1 MQTKWIYYNHAL
13 IPDIAPHETIEIPK
27 FDKNFW
33 KNSGGGGGISFA
45 CSMDFGFRL

>member
-27 FDKNFW
+27 FDKN
-33 KNSGGGGGISFA
+33 SGGGI
-45 CSMDFGFRL
+45 CLLDGFRISIVN

>member
-1 MQTKWIYYNHAL
+1 MQTKWIYYNHAFN
-13 IPDIAPHETIEIPK
+13 PEIAPHETIEIPK

-33 KNSGGGGGISFA
+33 KNSGGGGISFA

>member
-27 FDKNFW
+27 FDK
-33 KNSGGGGGISFA
+33 KQVGYPLH
-45 CSMDFGFRL
+45 CSIGFGFRL